1 MLPQQLEK
9 VLALY
14 AEQTFKS
21 LPVAQRNE
29 RARGELNAGLKKEG
43 LKTPTPTLVSQE
55 KKAENAKDE
64 WVLIPY
70 WDN

>member
-14 AEQTFKS
+14 AEQTFKI

-29 RARGELNAGLKKEG
+29 RARNELNAGIKKEE
-43 LKTPTPTLVSQE
+43 TLVSQE
-55 KKAENAKDE
+55 KKAENARDE